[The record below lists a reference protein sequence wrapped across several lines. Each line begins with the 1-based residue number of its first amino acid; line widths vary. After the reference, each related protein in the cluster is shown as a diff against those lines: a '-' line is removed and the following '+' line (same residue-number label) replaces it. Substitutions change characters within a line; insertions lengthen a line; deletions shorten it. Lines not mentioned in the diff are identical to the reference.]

1 MSAIIIDIDHFKLF
15 NDTYGHQGGDDCLKK
30 VATTLQKTVKR
41 STDLVA
47 RYGGEE
53 FVVVLPKTDKNGAI
67 RIAEKIREE
76 VEKLRI
82 EHAASST
89 SSWVTVSIGVASSN
103 ICHDGWKE
111 NLLAAADEALYQAKN
126 SGRNQVKVAETVG
139 FLKGS
144 ETNKET

>member
-1 MSAIIIDIDHFKLF
+1 MAKYTHLPIYKQTYELLFKI
-15 NDTYGHQGGDDCLKK
+15 
-30 VATTLQKTVKR
+30 
-41 STDLVA
+41 TDLTKHYPRDFKQFA
-47 RYGGEE
+47 Q
-53 FVVVLPKTDKNGAI
+53 
-67 RIAEKIREE
+67 KIREE

-139 FLKGS
+139 FIKGS